1 MYSKNNLS
9 RQSNLIRLA
18 TDLKTSWKFNDML
31 MHQLFQKNV
40 LDESDTWSLL
50 NVKTNE
56 MATMA
61 GLSTLW

>member
-40 LDESDTWSLL
+40 LDESDT
-50 NVKTNE
+50 
-56 MATMA
+56 
-61 GLSTLW
+61 